1 MTDKVTLGS
10 LSTGVPGLDT
20 LLGGGLSEFSFTLIA
35 GAPGSGKTTLA
46 HQIMFSLASAERR
59 ALFFT
64 VLGEPPLK
72 MLRFQQQYSFFDLTR
87 VGSMIRYVNLAEDLR
102 TGDFSVVLKRIM
114 QEVEDFNPSL
124 VFVDSFRSVVQTAK
138 AGSEG
143 VADVQY
149 FVQELGTLMSSW
161 QATTFLIGEYVN
173 AEAEAN
179 PIMTVADGLIALTQ
193 IHEMNSVLR
202 KIRVVKMRGQAHMSG
217 SHTFRITG
225 DGLRVYPRLLPPLA
239 DDRAA
244 NGRHEGVPAIRGP
257 VDRDPKRVSTGV
269 ADLDEMMFGGLPQGH
284 SMLVV
289 GPSGAGKTI
298 LGTRFLQ
305 EGVRQGE
312 RGVAMYFEKGTSRLR
327 NAELAEMVEAGN
339 VAIVESRSLDLS
351 VEELLDDLNAA
362 IDRLD
367 ARRVVIDSLSE
378 LGLYLAPEYRLDLR
392 QAVFRVL
399 SSLAKRGVTVVLTT
413 GLEDRFTELRFS
425 MAEISFLTDAIV
437 AMRYAEMDGRITKLI
452 SVVKVRGIAHSNDL
466 REFRI
471 TDQGLEIDPGRVRF
485 DGLLSGHA
493 SPTTSR

>member
-1 MTDKVTLGS
+1 MTDKVTLGT

-46 HQIMFSLASAERR
+46 HQIMFSLASTERR

-72 MLRFQQQYSFFDLTR
+72 MLRFQQQYSFFNLEQ
-87 VGSMIRYVNLAEDLR
+87 VGPSIRYVNLAEDLR

-114 QEVEDFNPSL
+114 QEVEDFNPGL

-138 AGSEG
+138 AGTEG
-143 VADVQY
+143 VADTQY
-149 FVQELGTLMSSW
+149 FVQELGTLMSTW

-179 PIMTVADGLIALTQ
+179 PIMTVADGLIALSQ

-225 DGLRVYPRLLPPLA
+225 DGLRVYPRQLPPLA
-239 DDRAA
+239 ED
-244 NGRHEGVPAIRGP
+244 RHEGAPI
-257 VDRDPKRVSTGV
+257 DRNPQRISTGT
-269 ADLDEMMFGGLPQGH
+269 ADLDAMMLGGLPQGH

-312 RGVAMYFEKGTSRLR
+312 KGVAMYFEKGTSRLR

-339 VAIVESRSLDLS
+339 VEVVESRSLDLS

-362 IDRLD
+362 IDRTD

-399 SSLAKRGVTVVLTT
+399 SSLAKRGVTVVLTI

-425 MAEISFLTDAIV
+425 VADISFLTDAIV
-437 AMRYAEMDGRITKLI
+437 AMRYAEIEGRIAKLI
-452 SVVKVRGIAHSNDL
+452 SVVKARGIGHSHDL

-471 TDQGLEIDPGRVRF
+471 TDAGLEIDAERVRF
-485 DGLLSGHA
+485 NGLLSGHP
-493 SPTTSR
+493 SPTTST

>member
-10 LSTGVPGLDT
+10 LSTGIPGLDT

-46 HQIMFSLASAERR
+46 HQIMFALAGPERR

-72 MLRFQQQYSFFDLTR
+72 MLRFQQQYSFFDFAR
-87 VGSMIRYVNLAEDLR
+87 VGASIRYVNLADDLR
-102 TGDFSVVLKRIM
+102 TGDFSVVLERIM
-114 QEVEDFNPSL
+114 QEVTAFNPGL

-138 AGSEG
+138 SGNQG
-143 VADVQY
+143 VADVQA
-149 FVQELGTLMSSW
+149 FVQELGTQMSSW
-161 QATTFLIGEYVN
+161 QATTFLIGEYVD
-173 AEAEAN
+173 ADTECN
-179 PIMTVADGLIALTQ
+179 PIMTVADGLIVLKQ
-193 IHEMNSVLR
+193 SHDVNSALR
-202 KIRVVKMRGQAHMSG
+202 KIRVIKMRGQAHMSG

-225 DGLRVYPRLLPPLA
+225 DGLRVYPRQLPPLA
-239 DDRAA
+239 ED
-244 NGRHEGVPAIRGP
+244 RHEGAP
-257 VDRDPKRVSTGV
+257 VDRNPRRISTGV
-269 ADLDEMMFGGLPQGH
+269 PDLDAMMFGGLPQGH

-312 RGVAMYFEKGTSRLR
+312 KGVAMYFEKGTSRLR
-327 NAELAEMVEAGN
+327 NAELAEMVDAGN

-378 LGLYLAPEYRLDLR
+378 LGLYLAPEYQLDLR

-399 SSLAKRGVTVVLTT
+399 SSLAKRGVTVIVTI

-425 MAEISFLTDAIV
+425 VADLSFLTDAIV
-437 AMRYAEMDGRITKLI
+437 AMRYAEMESRIAKLI
-452 SVVKVRGIAHSNDL
+452 SVVKVRGIAHSHEL

-471 TDQGLEIDPGRVRF
+471 TDAGLEIDAGPVRF
-485 DGLLSGHA
+485 DGLLTGHP
-493 SPTTSR
+493 SPAPAR

>member
-244 NGRHEGVPAIRGP
+244 NGRHEGAPI
-257 VDRDPKRVSTGV
+257 DRDRKRISTGV

-312 RGVAMYFEKGTSRLR
+312 KGVAMYFEKGTSRLR

-339 VAIVESRSLDLS
+339 VTIVESRSLDLS

-362 IDRLD
+362 IDRTD

-437 AMRYAEMDGRITKLI
+437 AMRYAEMDGRIAKLI
-452 SVVKVRGIAHSNDL
+452 SVVKVRGIAHSTDL

-471 TDQGLEIDPGRVRF
+471 TDEGLEIDPGRVRF
-485 DGLLSGHA
+485 DGLLSGRP

>member
-10 LSTGVPGLDT
+10 LSTGIPGLDT

-46 HQIMFSLASAERR
+46 HQIMFALAGPERR

-72 MLRFQQQYSFFDLTR
+72 MLRFQQQYSFFDFAR
-87 VGSMIRYVNLAEDLR
+87 VGASIRYVNLADDLR
-102 TGDFSVVLKRIM
+102 TGDFSVVLERIM
-114 QEVEDFNPSL
+114 QEVTAFNPGL

-138 AGSEG
+138 SGNQG
-143 VADVQY
+143 VADVQA
-149 FVQELGTLMSSW
+149 FVQELGTQMSSW
-161 QATTFLIGEYVN
+161 QATTFLIGEYVD
-173 AEAEAN
+173 ADTECN
-179 PIMTVADGLIALTQ
+179 PIMTVADGLIVLKQ
-193 IHEMNSVLR
+193 SHDVNSALR
-202 KIRVVKMRGQAHMSG
+202 KIRVIKMRGQAHMSG

-225 DGLRVYPRLLPPLA
+225 DGLRVYPRQLPPLA
-239 DDRAA
+239 ED
-244 NGRHEGVPAIRGP
+244 RHEGAP
-257 VDRDPKRVSTGV
+257 VDRNPRRISTGV
-269 ADLDEMMFGGLPQGH
+269 PDLDAMMFGGLPQGH

-312 RGVAMYFEKGTSRLR
+312 KGVAMYFEKGTSRLR
-327 NAELAEMVEAGN
+327 NAELAEMVDAGN
-339 VAIVESRSLDLS
+339 VAVVESRSLDLS

-378 LGLYLAPEYRLDLR
+378 LGLYLAPEYQLDLR

-399 SSLAKRGVTVVLTT
+399 SSLAKRGVTVIVTI

-425 MAEISFLTDAIV
+425 VADLSFLTDAIV
-437 AMRYAEMDGRITKLI
+437 AMRYAEMESRIAKLI
-452 SVVKVRGIAHSNDL
+452 SVVKVRGIAHSHEL

-471 TDQGLEIDPGRVRF
+471 TDAGLEIDAGPVRF
-485 DGLLSGHA
+485 DGLLTGHP
-493 SPTTSR
+493 SPAPAR

>member
-10 LSTGVPGLDT
+10 LSTGIPGLDT

-46 HQIMFSLASAERR
+46 HQIMFALAGPERR

-64 VLGEPPLK
+64 VLGEPSLK
-72 MLRFQQQYSFFDLTR
+72 MLRFQQQYSFFDFAR
-87 VGSMIRYVNLAEDLR
+87 VGASIRYVNLADDLR
-102 TGDFSVVLKRIM
+102 TGDFSVVLERIM
-114 QEVEDFNPSL
+114 QEVTAFNPGL

-138 AGSEG
+138 SGNQG
-143 VADVQY
+143 VADVQA
-149 FVQELGTLMSSW
+149 FVQELGTQMSSW
-161 QATTFLIGEYVN
+161 QATTFLIGEYVD
-173 AEAEAN
+173 ADTECN
-179 PIMTVADGLIALTQ
+179 PIMTVADGLIVLKQ
-193 IHEMNSVLR
+193 SHDVNSALR
-202 KIRVVKMRGQAHMSG
+202 KIRVIKMRGQAHMSG

-225 DGLRVYPRLLPPLA
+225 DGLRVYPRQLPPLA
-239 DDRAA
+239 ED
-244 NGRHEGVPAIRGP
+244 RHEGAP
-257 VDRDPKRVSTGV
+257 VDRNPRRISTGV
-269 ADLDEMMFGGLPQGH
+269 PDLDAMMFGGLPQGH

-312 RGVAMYFEKGTSRLR
+312 KGVAMYFEKGTSRLR
-327 NAELAEMVEAGN
+327 NAELAEMVDAGN
-339 VAIVESRSLDLS
+339 VAVVESRSLDLS

-378 LGLYLAPEYRLDLR
+378 LGLYLAPEYQLDLR

-399 SSLAKRGVTVVLTT
+399 SSLAKRGVTVIVTI

-425 MAEISFLTDAIV
+425 VADLSFLTDAIV
-437 AMRYAEMDGRITKLI
+437 AMRYAEMESRIAKLI
-452 SVVKVRGIAHSNDL
+452 SVVKVRGIAHSHEL

-471 TDQGLEIDPGRVRF
+471 TDAGLEIDAGPVRF
-485 DGLLSGHA
+485 DGLLTGHP
-493 SPTTSR
+493 SPAPAR